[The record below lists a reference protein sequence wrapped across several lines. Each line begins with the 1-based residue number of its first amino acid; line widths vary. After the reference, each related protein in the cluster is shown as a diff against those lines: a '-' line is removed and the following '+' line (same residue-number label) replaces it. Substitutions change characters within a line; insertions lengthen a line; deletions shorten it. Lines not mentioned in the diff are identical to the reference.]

1 MRSMIYFDSAA
12 TTQKPK
18 IVIDEITRFYSEEYG
33 TVHRAVYDSCL
44 KATEKYEA
52 ARRRI
57 KSFLNADEVIFT
69 KGTTDAINL
78 VASSFIS
85 EGDEVLISEMEHHSN
100 IVPWQLRKAKLL
112 VVPIDDKGEIIL
124 SEFKKKIT
132 KNTKL
137 VSIAHIA
144 NATGTQNPIEEII
157 AIAHANGAKALIDGA
172 QSAPHIPVDLQ
183 KLDCD
188 FFAFSGH
195 KIYGPTGIGVLS
207 AKKELLEQMPP
218 YQGGGDMVD
227 KVTFEKT
234 TFQPSP
240 LKFEA
245 GTPHIAGVIGLG
257 VAIKYVQ
264 EIGLETIAAKEQ
276 ELLHYATQKLTD
288 LVTIIGTAQKKG
300 AIITFIIPGIHPLD
314 IGSFLNLK
322 GIAVRTGHLCAQ
334 PTMARFGITGAVR
347 ISFSFTNTFAEIDI
361 LVASLQEAISLLR

>member
-1 MRSMIYFDSAA
+1 MIYFDSAA

-18 IVIDEITRFYSEEYG
+18 VVIDEITRFYAEEYG

-44 KATEKYEA
+44 KATEKYEN
-52 ARRRI
+52 ARKLI
-57 KSFLNADEVIFT
+57 KSFLHADEVIFT

-78 VASSFIS
+78 VASSFIQ

-100 IVPWQLRKAKLL
+100 IVPWQLKRAKLI
-112 VVPIDDKGEIIL
+112 VIPIDDNGEIIL
-124 SEFKKKIT
+124 SELKKKIT

-144 NATGTQNPIEEII
+144 NSTGTQNPIEEII
-157 AIAHANGAKALIDGA
+157 EIAHAHGAKVLIDGA
-172 QSAPHIPVDLQ
+172 QSAPHIPVNLQ

-195 KIYGPTGIGVLS
+195 KIYGPTGIGVLC
-207 AKKELLEQMPP
+207 AKKELLDQMPP

-234 TFQPSP
+234 TFQSSP

-257 VAIKYVQ
+257 AAIKYIQ
-264 EIGLETIAAKEQ
+264 EIGMETIAAKEQ
-276 ELLHYATQKLTD
+276 ELLHYATERLTP
-288 LVTIIGTAQKKG
+288 LVNILGTAKKKG
-300 AIITFIIPGIHPLD
+300 AIITFVIPGIHPLD

-334 PTMARFGITGAVR
+334 PTMARFGAVAAVR
-347 ISFSFTNTFAEIDI
+347 ISFSFTNTFTEIDTFI
-361 LVASLQEAISLLR
+361 AALREAILLLK